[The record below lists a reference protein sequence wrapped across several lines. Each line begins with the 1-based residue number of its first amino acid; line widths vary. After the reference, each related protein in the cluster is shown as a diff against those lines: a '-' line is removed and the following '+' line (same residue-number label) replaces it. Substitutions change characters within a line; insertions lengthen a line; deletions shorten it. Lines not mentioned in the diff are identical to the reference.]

1 MKKFLLT
8 VTLLTLLLT
17 LTKPVYAD
25 KTCTCGNPYCAYS
38 TTTEVKARK
47 KVKAYVKKYYAKGR
61 YKNFAIKFISPDKLT
76 YKKLVN
82 RKKNKIIYIE
92 VSDGFVMDGNTY
104 AGLTIDGYYISY
116 EGIDDTLPKGTR
128 IRTYCLYNPENN
140 YEDDIIYR
148 TDRVL
153 NTKRN
158 CKPIRKAEKKFKKHF
173 KVSYKEEILKD

>member
-1 MKKFLLT
+1 MKKILFVVILFAALLSINHPT
-8 VTLLTLLLT
+8 NAKVC
-17 LTKPVYAD
+17 P
-25 KTCTCGNPYCAYS
+25 CGNPYCTYNTA
-38 TTTEVKARK
+38 TETQARK
-47 KVKAYVKKYYAKGR
+47 KVKKFVNDYYRKCG
-61 YKNFAIKFISPDKLT
+61 YKNFKIKFISPKKLT

-92 VSDGFVMDGNTY
+92 VSDGFVMDDNTY
-104 AGLTIDGYYISY
+104 AGLTSDGYYISY